1 MTASIL
7 TTCSIPAQT
16 LHNSP
21 FSLTWGSTVSAV
33 IIATNSYGN
42 SSASAVGTGAIILT
56 VPDAPTNVANV
67 VSITG

>member
-1 MTASIL
+1 MTANIQ

-21 FSLTWGSTVSAV
+21 YSLSWGSTVSAV
-33 IIATNSYGN
+33 IVATNSYGN

-56 VPDAPTNVANV
+56 VPAAPVSVANV